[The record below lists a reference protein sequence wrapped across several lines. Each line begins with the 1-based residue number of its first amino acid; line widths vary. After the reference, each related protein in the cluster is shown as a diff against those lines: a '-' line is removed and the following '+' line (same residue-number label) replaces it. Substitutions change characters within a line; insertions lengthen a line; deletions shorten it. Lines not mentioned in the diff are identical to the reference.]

1 MRTTV
6 DLDPGLLRRLRAEA
20 HRRAVPLKQLLNQV
34 IRLGLDA
41 PSTAEPYHCPTF
53 AMGRPAS
60 SVNLDKALQLA
71 AGLEDEETAREMQ
84 LRK

>member
-34 IRLGLDA
+34 IRRGLDA
-41 PSTAEPYHCPTF
+41 PGESAPYECPTF
-53 AMGRPAS
+53 SMGQPSS
-60 SVNLDKALQLA
+60 SVNLDKALRLSGA
-71 AGLEDEETAREMQ
+71 LEDEETAREIE

>member
-41 PSTAEPYHCPTF
+41 PSNAEPYECPTY
-53 AMGRPAS
+53 AMGRPVS

-71 AGLEDEETAREMQ
+71 AGLEDEETAREME